1 MISEKNQNNPYIKTM
16 SSESSAKTDGSL
28 TLSSNSN
35 SSQSCSLKS
44 SNGSTF
50 HNTWLFSED
59 SFLSRSPSRKQMTL
73 PQELQTRELMYA
85 FLIKLGMELKLDGRT
100 ILAATVYI
108 NRFYMRMPITTSKYF
123 FICAAIAISCKLHDC
138 YREPDK
144 IALKACEIR
153 NPGKPVNQH
162 SALFWQWRDQLL
174 YREEIMLKMLNFEL
188 NLDLP
193 YDLLEELIVDKDES
207 LSNGFFVKLPD
218 ILKHTMS
225 KVELTSAWPILVAF
239 DMTTIFA
246 TMLILTVKEAQDKFL
261 DEHTIALPPG
271 YIQTKFECALIDCYH
286 CYKYL
291 LKLKSVCE
299 DPSLPCHKNII
310 NKINLI
316 SKEQFY
322 KIANGESLTLKEI
335 GESRESKINSQA
347 VGASE
352 EEDI

>member
-1 MISEKNQNNPYIKTM
+1 
-16 SSESSAKTDGSL
+16 
-28 TLSSNSN
+28 
-35 SSQSCSLKS
+35 
-44 SNGSTF
+44 
-50 HNTWLFSED
+50 
-59 SFLSRSPSRKQMTL
+59 MTL
-73 PQELQTRELMYA
+73 PQELQTRELMHA

-193 YDLLEELIVDKDES
+193 YELLEVLIADKEES
-207 LSNGFFVKLPD
+207 LSNGFFLKLPD

-225 KVELTSAWPILVAF
+225 KVELTSAWPVLVSF
-239 DMTTIFA
+239 DMKTIFA
-246 TMLILTVKEAQDKFL
+246 TMLILTVQEAQDKFS
-261 DEHTIALPPG
+261 DERIALPPD
-271 YIQTKFECALIDCYH
+271 YIGAKLGCALIDCYH

-291 LKLKSVCE
+291 LKLKAVCE
-299 DPSLPCHKNII
+299 DALLPCHKNIVK
-310 NKINLI
+310 KITVI
-316 SKEQFY
+316 SKERFY
-322 KIANGESLTLKEI
+322 SIANGNSPTPKESIDPKGPKELD
-335 GESRESKINSQA
+335 EA
-347 VGASE
+347 VGLSDE
-352 EEDI
+352 EIV